1 CALRALYASPTRR
14 SSDLSHLL
22 HAGCGLL
29 ERCGLLLRT
38 LRQIVVAERELPRRR
53 ADRIRAGAHAADDLD
68 QLRVHPLQGIEQL
81 PELVVRFHT
90 HFVAQF
96 TAGDAIGD
104 VYRRIEGT
112 HDRTDQEEEDRRGDT
127 DAKDDRADDEPTITR
142 VGTLRFVAHLLS

>member
-1 CALRALYASPTRR
+1 
-14 SSDLSHLL
+14 
-22 HAGCGLL
+22 
-29 ERCGLLLRT
+29 
-38 LRQIVVAERELPRRR
+38 
-53 ADRIRAGAHAADDLD
+53 
-68 QLRVHPLQGIEQL
+68 PLQGIEQL

-142 VGTLRFVAHLLS
+142 VGTLRFVAHLLSDLDLSLEQCISGPRHALEARTRPAQQGRLGS